1 MSGPSRPAA
10 IPAAML
16 LALCLVSGCSA
27 HRIARPDTLPD
38 FHAMVATDDG
48 WQVATFR
55 VPPAP
60 GTEALAHH
68 GTPVLLA
75 HGTCVNRMN
84 LSFDG
89 SDISRHLSR
98 QGFDVWLTEYR
109 GDRTSVPPDART
121 WRQGDWDAD
130 DIAGQDIPAVL
141 AHVREQ
147 TGHDQVYW
155 LGHSLGG
162 ILGYIV
168 AQGPHADS
176 IAGLV
181 AVGAPGALYHP
192 NDVAIFAARH
202 STLLPPA
209 TQLPTRP
216 LTRALAPTL
225 RTHPDAYLLHLIFN
239 VENNRPE
246 RLLEFAAHGMENT
259 AGGLTRQ
266 YAGWI
271 RHGPL
276 TSRDGSLDYSA
287 GLPDIRA
294 PALLIAGRVDH
305 IVPAWTVRYAYDHIG
320 SEDKTEVILGVGWG
334 TRYDY
339 GHGDLMVGD
348 RAAEEVFPI
357 IVDWLATRA
366 ASAED

>member
-1 MSGPSRPAA
+1 MSAIAA
-10 IPAAML
+10 VKLAA
-16 LALCLVSGCSA
+16 ALVLPCLWIGCSA
-27 HRIARPDTLPD
+27 HRIIHPETLPD

-48 WQVATFR
+48 WQVATFH

-60 GTEALAHH
+60 GTETLAHH

-84 LSFDG
+84 LSFSG
-89 SDISRHLSR
+89 SDMARHLSSN
-98 QGFDVWLTEYR
+98 GFDVWLLEYR
-109 GDRTSVPPDART
+109 GDRTSSPPDART

-130 DIAGQDIPAVL
+130 DIAGHDIPAVL
-141 AHVREQ
+141 AHIRQHTGREQ
-147 TGHDQVYW
+147 VFW

-168 AQGPHADS
+168 AQGPHGGS
-176 IAGLV
+176 LAGLV

-192 NDVAIFAARH
+192 NDAALFAARH
-202 STLLPPA
+202 SPLLPRA

-216 LTRALAPTL
+216 LTRFLMPTV
-225 RTHPDAYLLHLIFN
+225 RFTPDAYLLHLIFN

-259 AGGLTRQ
+259 ASGLTRQ

-276 TSRDGSLDYSA
+276 KSRDGTVDYSA
-287 GLPDIRA
+287 GLANIQVPT
-294 PALLIAGRVDH
+294 LLLAGRVDH

-320 SEDKTEVILGVGWG
+320 STDKTEVILGVGWG
-334 TRYDY
+334 TRFDY

-357 IVDWLATRA
+357 VVEWLVAHA
-366 ASAED
+366 AGAED